1 MLISDVRWRV
11 QLAERSQQPQNHGG
25 VQWRREADYV
35 KGSASR
41 ATAAAH
47 AHDMTHKPRCHRTY
61 RAVTMTMHDVKGNT
75 SRHASPKKAY
85 LGFGV

>member
-1 MLISDVRWRV
+1 M
-11 QLAERSQQPQNHGG
+11 QLAERSQQLQNHGG
-25 VQWRREADYV
+25 VQWRTWRAGTRREADYV
-35 KGSASR
+35 KGSTSR